1 MNEERINELYDIAC
15 RLKRSR
21 DERAATK
28 AILAKNPSSAMHQRA
43 AEAKEEYSKAL
54 SDLDVFVAE
63 YVKEDDICD

>member
-63 YVKEDDICD
+63 YAKEDDICD